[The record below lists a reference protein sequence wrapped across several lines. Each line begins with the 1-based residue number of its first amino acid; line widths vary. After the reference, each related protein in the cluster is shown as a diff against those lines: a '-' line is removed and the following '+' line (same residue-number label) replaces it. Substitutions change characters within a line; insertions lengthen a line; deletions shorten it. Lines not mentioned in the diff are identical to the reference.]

1 MFGFGY
7 TGIIASMKKL
17 PSGGGNGALTTA
29 WITATGETDTTIISA
44 LNTLET
50 DLTTYGLT
58 AKIKA
63 LYPMVGG
70 TAAKHKFNFMDA
82 RDLDA
87 AFRLTFNGGWT
98 HDSNGALPNGTNGYA
113 NTYLNPVT
121 TLTNYNAHQ
130 SVYCRLDGSSV
141 GFDIGVTN
149 SPGYTNEFMLSS
161 RRSNIAYSALYDYLN
176 PNGQTSA
183 SSITSAKGLT
193 LGSIT
198 SNVMSKLYKNATLLN
213 TNTLL
218 NISTPSSYPLYIGAL
233 NDKNTGVIEYTS
245 NQYALISLGNG
256 LSDTE
261 AANFYT
267 AVQAFQTTLS
277 RQV

>member
-7 TGIIASMKKL
+7 TGVISSMKKL
-17 PSGGGNGALTTA
+17 PSGGGNGVLTTA
-29 WITATGETDTTIISA
+29 WITATSETDTTIISA

-87 AFRLTFNGGWT
+87 AYRLTFNGGWT
-98 HDSNGALPNGTNGYA
+98 HSSTGALPNGTNAYA
-113 NTYLNPVT
+113 DTYLQPSVSLSQNSTHISQYSRTNRSKDYGVPIGSYDNAT
-121 TLTNYNAHQ
+121 TGQLVIFARFTGNIMLNRINTPTFTGDTYSGITDSKGFYMGN
-130 SVYCRLDGSSV
+130 RTISS
-141 GFDIGVTN
+141 
-149 SPGYTNEFMLSS
+149 Y
-161 RRSNIAYSALYDYLN
+161 
-176 PNGQTSA
+176 
-183 SSITSAKGLT
+183 
-193 LGSIT
+193 
-198 SNVMSKLYKNATLLN
+198 SKLFRNGT
-213 TNTLL
+213 
-218 NISTPSSYPLYIGAL
+218 
-233 NDKNTGVIEYTS
+233 
-245 NQYALISLGNG
+245 SLGNG
-256 LSDTE
+256 AIASGPLTTKSTYIGAQNTLFAPEYYDNEELAIASIGSGLTDGE

-277 RQV
+277 RNV

>member
-29 WITATGETDTTIISA
+29 WITATSETDATIISA

-98 HDSNGALPNGTNGYA
+98 HASTGALPNGTNAYA
-113 NTYLNPVT
+113 DTFLSPSTSLAQNNCGFSYYSR
-121 TLTNYNAHQ
+121 TNRSLDYGVPCGVYNAAAYQFCTFARH
-130 SVYCRLDGSSV
+130 SGNNMINRISTTVYSGDTYS
-141 GFDIGVTN
+141 GVTD
-149 SPGYTNEFMLSS
+149 S
-161 RRSNIAYSALYDYLN
+161 RGFFTASRNTAAYSKLFR
-176 PNGQTSA
+176 NGT
-183 SSITSAKGLT
+183 
-193 LGSIT
+193 
-198 SNVMSKLYKNATLLN
+198 
-213 TNTLL
+213 
-218 NISTPSSYPLYIGAL
+218 
-233 NDKNTGVIEYTS
+233 
-245 NQYALISLGNG
+245 SLGNG
-256 LSDTE
+256 AVASTGLPSEKIFIGGVSYQNNLQFPDNEEFAFNAIHDGLTDGE

-267 AVQAFQTTLS
+267 AVQNFNTTLS

>member
-1 MFGFGY
+1 M
-7 TGIIASMKKL
+7 
-17 PSGGGNGALTTA
+17 GALTTA
-29 WITATGETDTTIISA
+29 WIAATSETDTTIISA

-98 HDSNGALPNGTNGYA
+98 HASTGSTPNGVNAFAYTYLQPSVSLSQNSTHISYYSRTNRTKDFGVPIGGYDNFTNGQLMIFA
-113 NTYLNPVT
+113 RT
-121 TLTNYNAHQ
+121 
-130 SVYCRLDGSSV
+130 
-141 GFDIGVTN
+141 
-149 SPGYTNEFMLSS
+149 
-161 RRSNIAYSALYDYLN
+161 
-176 PNGQTSA
+176 
-183 SSITSAKGLT
+183 
-193 LGSIT
+193 T
-198 SNVMSKLYKNATLLN
+198 SNTMLNRINVVSFTLDTYAGITDSKGFYIGNRTISSYSKLFRNGT
-213 TNTLL
+213 
-218 NISTPSSYPLYIGAL
+218 
-233 NDKNTGVIEYTS
+233 
-245 NQYALISLGNG
+245 SLGNG
-256 LSDTE
+256 ALVSSALTTKTLTIGASNGAFGTEHYDNEELAIASIGSGLTDGE

-277 RQV
+277 RNV